1 MSSNTEVL
9 SNWSTLIENFQ
20 YSPQRFYQEV
30 AEAVERKQIPNAK
43 IGKTKFK
50 EGNFLSAYR
59 QYLMVNCGKEDFYFA
74 ICGGQFG
81 TGFFVSYW
89 QLQRPDGCLVQMFSG
104 LPLLSAVARA
114 LAKPW
119 TYYRADTIAMFNTAT
134 HSAIMEVVDSMTSA
148 AQGVRAR
155 ADQVQKP
162 ELKVAEAKT
171 SSTQGSKTQAG
182 AERKPELKEYFENS

>member
-20 YSPQRFYQEV
+20 YSPQRFYEQV
-30 AEAVERKQIPNAK
+30 AEAVERKQMPNAK

-89 QLQRPDGCLVQMFSG
+89 QLQRPDGCLVQLFSG
-104 LPLLSAVARA
+104 FPLLSSVARA

-148 AQGVRAR
+148 AQGVRALADNERRPELKGTHPMNSAAQGSR
-155 ADQVQKP
+155 APSGAEPKP
-162 ELKVAEAKT
+162 ELKK
-171 SSTQGSKTQAG
+171 
-182 AERKPELKEYFENS
+182 YFENT